1 MSLERKRVFKIIPL
15 THLIDES
22 SDLNVKTMTET
33 DVSSSQEV
41 ERLTDWQMVIE
52 TTCAEL
58 NLHKTLYLP
67 L

>member
-1 MSLERKRVFKIIPL
+1 
-15 THLIDES
+15 
-22 SDLNVKTMTET
+22 MTET
-33 DVSSSQEV
+33 DVSGSQEV
-41 ERLTDWQMVIE
+41 ECLTDWQMVIE